1 MNNDQPPIPS
11 LHEVL
16 GPALH
21 KAFLRAAELAKQT
34 RTYLVVQE
42 GEGIRRVPY
51 KEIDAFI
58 AERTIFKDKK

>member
-1 MNNDQPPIPS
+1 MKDNQEPIPS
-11 LHEVL
+11 IHDVL

-42 GEGIRRVPY
+42 GDRIRHVSY
-51 KEIDAFI
+51 EEIDAFV
-58 AERTIFKDKK
+58 AERNIFKERK

>member
-1 MNNDQPPIPS
+1 MKNNLEPIPS

-34 RTYLVVQE
+34 RTYLVVQD
-42 GEGIRRVPY
+42 GDKIRHVSY
-51 KEIDAFI
+51 EEIDVFV
-58 AERTIFKDKK
+58 AERSVFKERK